1 MTTPKPARR
10 ALDLRPSRIAL
21 LFLLCFA
28 IVSIPIVTHPVPPL
42 SDYVNHLSRMH
53 IIAQVTSD
61 PDLSRYYALEWS
73 VLPNLMMDL
82 IVPLLD
88 RFTSVFVAGEI
99 YTLLCFALIA
109 FGTLALHRALFGQW
123 SAIPLLAFPLLYNS
137 VFLIGVMNY
146 VFGIGLALLAL
157 SSWVMLRQSLWRYPV
172 AVVFVVSLFF
182 CHLVSVGI
190 YGMGLLAYEIWVLAG
205 DRGRPLAKR
214 LVPFVAAGLPFLP
227 VIPMLLGSPTWGL
240 SGQNYWEPRG
250 KLDGLEFVVNVYYDH
265 VAFALTGVVVLAAA
279 WASRHRLLRVHPV
292 LWPLLIVSGVVY
304 LAMPRTVFATYM
316 ADQRLPIAVAFM
328 VIACIQV
335 DLRHRLARRGFAV
348 VLVLLL
354 AVRVAEVQVVW
365 DRLTRWT
372 GAFEASVQKIDRGAR
387 VLVVYADPRG
397 GTDVTDLGLVHAAC
411 LAIIEKSALIP
422 TVFNVAGKQ
431 ILRVRRPYRD
441 FVDTED
447 GNPPT
452 LEQMLLTEDEPSP
465 DGPRYW
471 DLWPKHFDYVYL
483 LFTEPG
489 DINPDPD
496 RLVPVFEGARFQL
509 YKVIKPAPPS

>member
-1 MTTPKPARR
+1 M
-10 ALDLRPSRIAL
+10 
-21 LFLLCFA
+21 
-28 IVSIPIVTHPVPPL
+28 
-42 SDYVNHLSRMH
+42 
-53 IIAQVTSD
+53 
-61 PDLSRYYALEWS
+61 
-73 VLPNLMMDL
+73 
-82 IVPLLD
+82 
-88 RFTSVFVAGEI
+88 
-99 YTLLCFALIA
+99 
-109 FGTLALHRALFGQW
+109 
-123 SAIPLLAFPLLYNS
+123 
-137 VFLIGVMNY
+137 
-146 VFGIGLALLAL
+146 
-157 SSWVMLRQSLWRYPV
+157 
-172 AVVFVVSLFF
+172 
-182 CHLVSVGI
+182 
-190 YGMGLLAYEIWVLAG
+190 
-205 DRGRPLAKR
+205 
-214 LVPFVAAGLPFLP
+214 
-227 VIPMLLGSPTWGL
+227 
-240 SGQNYWEPRG
+240 
-250 KLDGLEFVVNVYYDH
+250 
-265 VAFALTGVVVLAAA
+265 
-279 WASRHRLLRVHPV
+279 

-365 DRLTRWT
+365 DRLTPL
-372 GAFEASVQKIDRGAR
+372 DRGLRRLGAEDRPGRR
-387 VLVVYADPRG
+387 VLVVLCGSAWRHGCDRSRPRPCRMPRHHREVG
-397 GTDVTDLGLVHAAC
+397 PHPPRSSTW
-411 LAIIEKSALIP
+411 P
-422 TVFNVAGKQ
+422 GKQ

-471 DLWPKHFDYVYL
+471 DLWPQHFDYVYL

-509 YKVIKPAPPS
+509 YKVIKPVPPS